1 MNKTIYLS
9 NKSYL
14 NEDYLDIKKKIRLNF
29 LKKKKII
36 ISGSSGGLG
45 LYLINFLLFLNEKFN
60 YKIKII
66 AITRNPLIFEKKIFY
81 KRDELKILK
90 ININKQK
97 IKTSLK
103 SDYFFHLSSPVD
115 PKKYAKYPG
124 KIILD
129 IVNSTNTVIDYLK
142 KNNKTKLIFSSS
154 SEIYVKKIFNINNI
168 NNFKANNSYALGKII
183 SEFMFINEIKNKQ
196 KIINLRLF
204 NFFSPLESLKNS
216 RIIPNMIYQSIKNK
230 NLKIQS
236 DGKCFRYFSYVK
248 DVVISILI
256 LLNKNVKKNIIDV
269 GNPKNKISIKKL
281 GKEILKLNNISEK
294 KIIIKNL
301 INGTKGVKPN
311 IKILK
316 SKGFKPE
323 LNLKKELKRVFL
335 FQKKNFR

>member
-1 MNKTIYLS
+1 
-9 NKSYL
+9 
-14 NEDYLDIKKKIRLNF
+14 
-29 LKKKKII
+29 
-36 ISGSSGGLG
+36 
-45 LYLINFLLFLNEKFN
+45 
-60 YKIKII
+60 
-66 AITRNPLIFEKKIFY
+66 
-81 KRDELKILK
+81 
-90 ININKQK
+90 
-97 IKTSLK
+97 
-103 SDYFFHLSSPVD
+103 
-115 PKKYAKYPG
+115 
-124 KIILD
+124 
-129 IVNSTNTVIDYLK
+129 
-142 KNNKTKLIFSSS
+142 
-154 SEIYVKKIFNINNI
+154 
-168 NNFKANNSYALGKII
+168 
-183 SEFMFINEIKNKQ
+183 
-196 KIINLRLF
+196 
-204 NFFSPLESLKNS
+204 
-216 RIIPNMIYQSIKNK
+216 MIYQSIKNK
-230 NLKIQS
+230 NLEIQS